1 MFLQISGDK
10 DEEQL
15 LIAGKHYLNRPGFL
29 ESILN
34 DLYNQLKQGPAHNFG
49 ATLDIILLSMDRYPG
64 EKVCQNKSVS
74 HFHTKCHSLFYLKIL
89 REYLNFADDSD
100 SWVCMPLLR
109 LAL

>member
-34 DLYNQLKQGPAHNFG
+34 DLYIGWSEKHLWIA
-49 ATLDIILLSMDRYPG
+49 ATL
-64 EKVCQNKSVS
+64 VN
-74 HFHTKCHSLFYLKIL
+74 
-89 REYLNFADDSD
+89 SD
-100 SWVCMPLLR
+100 SPDPPQ
-109 LAL
+109 

>member
-64 EKVCQNKSVS
+64 EKVRQKKSTV
-74 HFHTKCHSLFYLKIL
+74 HFLTLKKMSQSILFENIK
-89 REYLNFADDSD
+89 RVFKF
-100 SWVCMPLLR
+100 CR
-109 LAL
+109 

>member
-1 MFLQISGDK
+1 MTNYVLQISGDK

-64 EKVCQNKSVS
+64 EKVCQNKSA
-74 HFHTKCHSLFYLKIL
+74 FYFLTLEITQKNVAI
-89 REYLNFADDSD
+89 YFI
-100 SWVCMPLLR
+100 
-109 LAL
+109 

>member
-1 MFLQISGDK
+1 MTNYVLQISGDK

-34 DLYNQLKQGPAHNFG
+34 DLYNQLKQGPANNFG

-64 EKVCQNKSVS
+64 EKVRKNRSTMRFLTLQIQKMSQS
-74 HFHTKCHSLFYLKIL
+74 ILF
-89 REYLNFADDSD
+89 E
-100 SWVCMPLLR
+100 
-109 LAL
+109 

>member
-34 DLYNQLKQGPAHNFG
+34 DLYNQLKQGPANNFG

-64 EKVCQNKSVS
+64 EKVRQKKSTV
-74 HFHTKCHSLFYLKIL
+74 HFLTLKKKMSQSILFENIK
-89 REYLNFADDSD
+89 RVFKF
-100 SWVCMPLLR
+100 CR
-109 LAL
+109 

>member
-34 DLYNQLKQGPAHNFG
+34 DLYNQLKQGPANNFG

-64 EKVCQNKSVS
+64 EKVCQNKSAF
-74 HFHTKCHSLFYLKIL
+74 HFVTQKNVAVYFI
-89 REYLNFADDSD
+89 
-100 SWVCMPLLR
+100 
-109 LAL
+109 

>member
-34 DLYNQLKQGPAHNFG
+34 DLYNQLKQGPANNFG

-64 EKVCQNKSVS
+64 EKVCQNKSTL
-74 HFHTKCHSLFYLKIL
+74 HFFTLEIMSQSIL
-89 REYLNFADDSD
+89 VENIKRVFEF
-100 SWVCMPLLR
+100 CR
-109 LAL
+109 

>member
-1 MFLQISGDK
+1 MTNNVLQISGDK

-34 DLYNQLKQGPAHNFG
+34 DLYNQLKQGPANIFG

-64 EKVCQNKSVS
+64 EKVRKNRSTMRFLTLQIQN
-74 HFHTKCHSLFYLKIL
+74 SLFYLNK
-89 REYLNFADDSD
+89 N
-100 SWVCMPLLR
+100 
-109 LAL
+109 

>member
-1 MFLQISGDK
+1 MTNYVLQISGDK

-34 DLYNQLKQGPAHNFG
+34 DLYNQLKQGPANNFG

-64 EKVCQNKSVS
+64 EKVRKNRSTMRSLK
-74 HFHTKCHSLFYLKIL
+74 KCRSLFYLNK
-89 REYLNFADDSD
+89 N
-100 SWVCMPLLR
+100 
-109 LAL
+109 

>member
-64 EKVCQNKSVS
+64 EKVRKNRSTMRSLTLK
-74 HFHTKCHSLFYLKIL
+74 KCRSLFYLKTL
-89 REYLNFADDSD
+89 R
-100 SWVCMPLLR
+100 
-109 LAL
+109 

>member
-34 DLYNQLKQGPAHNFG
+34 DLYNQLKQGSANNFG

-64 EKVCQNKSVS
+64 EKVRKNRSTMRS
-74 HFHTKCHSLFYLKIL
+74 LTKKCRSLFYLKTL
-89 REYLNFADDSD
+89 R
-100 SWVCMPLLR
+100 
-109 LAL
+109 

>member
-1 MFLQISGDK
+1 MYFTPNLFLQVSGDK

-34 DLYNQLKQGPAHNFG
+34 DLYNQLKQGSANNFG

-64 EKVCQNKSVS
+64 EKVRQNKSTI
-74 HFHTKCHSLFYLKIL
+74 HFLTLETY
-89 REYLNFADDSD
+89 
-100 SWVCMPLLR
+100 
-109 LAL
+109 